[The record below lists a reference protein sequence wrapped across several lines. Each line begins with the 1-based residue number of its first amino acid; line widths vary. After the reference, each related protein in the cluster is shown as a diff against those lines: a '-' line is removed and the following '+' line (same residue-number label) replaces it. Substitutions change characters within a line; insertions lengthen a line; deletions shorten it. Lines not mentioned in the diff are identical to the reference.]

1 MFRKIITA
9 SIVAAS
15 AIAAGSA
22 FASSGY
28 GPAPHY
34 DPLAGAPASQRGVSA
49 QSFAAEALQADANAQ
64 GYGGMADTASQAGG
78 VSIAHGGAAVLF
90 AHH

>member
-1 MFRKIITA
+1 MIKQFVTA
-9 SIVAAS
+9 AVIAIS
-15 AIAAGSA
+15 AVAAGSA

-34 DPLAGAPASQRGVSA
+34 DPLAGAPSSQRGVSA
-49 QSFAAEALQADANAQ
+49 QTIANESAAMPMQS
-64 GYGGMADTASQAGG
+64 YGGMSDTVSQSGARGVTAIDTAR
-78 VSIAHGGAAVLF
+78 LF